1 MREVFVYMLSYY
13 KELFAYIQKLVHDKE
28 YAKDITQET
37 YMRTIEANSNS
48 TIDNKRAF
56 LYRVAKNIIIDQ
68 ARKSKKNS
76 FIDFEE
82 EKHISKDEQAEELTI
97 KLNENQVLLE
107 EIKKLPQKRRQV
119 FVLHIIEG
127 YSRKEIS
134 QLLNITIGAVEKHI
148 SRASLQIKES
158 LEKNK
163 DVIGE

>member
-1 MREVFVYMLSYY
+1 MLSYY
-13 KELFAYIQKLVHDKE
+13 KELFSYIQKLVNDKE

-37 YMRTIEANSNS
+37 YMRTLEANSNS

-68 ARKSKKNS
+68 ARKNKKNS

-134 QLLNITIGAVEKHI
+134 QLLNITISAVEKHI
-148 SRASLQIKES
+148 SRASLQIKEN